1 MEISNTKKALI
12 ATIGFCLFNSLQIVL
27 QQLFVKSSIHPLHLL
42 FLSNLSSFILFSIYL
57 GFFGKKHLSFKIN
70 LGHGLF
76 WWILLSAL
84 LWTSA
89 DLSTIFGLTISSS
102 INFSIISRLQ
112 IIPYYL
118 FTIIF
123 FKEYFSANKILAA
136 ILSLIGGLIL
146 VYNPGSNLKIN
157 PGDLLFL
164 LFAILISLN
173 GLSIQKITRS
183 ISSFQLTYWLFGL
196 SSLILGIV
204 VFIFLPIQKIDVP
217 GYIILNSLIS
227 IVAFNLVSYAIS
239 AGGAV
244 FFCLTSNLLPLFTI
258 IFSFFILKQL
268 PLIHQIAGGLIVIA
282 SIFIFQ
288 KFGRKK
294 N

>member
-136 ILSLIGGLIL
+136 ILSLI
-146 VYNPGSNLKIN
+146 
-157 PGDLLFL
+157 
-164 LFAILISLN
+164 
-173 GLSIQKITRS
+173 
-183 ISSFQLTYWLFGL
+183 
-196 SSLILGIV
+196 
-204 VFIFLPIQKIDVP
+204 
-217 GYIILNSLIS
+217 
-227 IVAFNLVSYAIS
+227 
-239 AGGAV
+239 
-244 FFCLTSNLLPLFTI
+244 
-258 IFSFFILKQL
+258 
-268 PLIHQIAGGLIVIA
+268 
-282 SIFIFQ
+282 
-288 KFGRKK
+288 
-294 N
+294 